1 MHEVD
6 GSSRA
11 THLEGL
17 TMSHESAVSPAG
29 KTTVVALLIAAVG
42 VAIQIA
48 AGAPYPTVPPAFFI
62 LLIPAGLIGAGR
74 WWWAPIFAVVA
85 GLFLTFGL
93 FAAGETGRLT
103 HPKSFA
109 DSFGLWTQTVAV
121 LVAILS
127 GALATRTNLRH
138 RRPVTP

>member
-1 MHEVD
+1 M
-6 GSSRA
+6 R
-11 THLEGL
+11 
-17 TMSHESAVSPAG
+17 HESAVSPAG
-29 KTTVVALLIAAVG
+29 KATVVALLIAAVG

-62 LLIPAGLIGAGR
+62 LLIPAGLIVVGR
-74 WWWAPIFAVVA
+74 WWWAPIPAVVA

-103 HPKSFA
+103 HPTSFA

-121 LVAILS
+121 LSALLS
-127 GALATRTNLRH
+127 GALATRANLRY
-138 RRPVTP
+138 RRSVTRD